1 MKPRSP
7 YVLLCAGA
15 LSLCA
20 TSARAQS
27 ASDDVEARIQRGV
40 ELRRAHQDEAA
51 LAEFRAAWESSRA
64 PRARAQMALAA
75 QALGRWVDAE
85 AFLADALAH
94 ADDAWLARNRAT
106 LERSMQGIRE
116 HLASLELRVNVAGAA
131 VRVDGRDAGPFDHP
145 LRWPVGTVRVEVRAD
160 GYVTVE
166 RAVTLRPDATA
177 REEFTLAPVAPPVA
191 AARVTATPTPTPTL
205 TLTRP
210 TPTPRRGGGRRLAAW
225 MTAGGALALAGAGT
239 VFFFL
244 RNDVVD
250 SFNAQQPSSRCA
262 EHDARS
268 QCADPVRAAGTWET
282 LAMAGWIAGGA
293 LAVTSLVLFAT
304 SPRGESSARAGLL
317 SHCGVGPASAMCR
330 WSF

>member
-7 YVLLCAGA
+7 SVLLCAGA

-20 TSARAQS
+20 ASARAQS
-27 ASDDVEARIQRGV
+27 AGDDLEARLQRGV

-51 LAEFRAAWESSRA
+51 LAEFRAAWESSHA

-85 AFLADALAH
+85 AFLADALTH
-94 ADDAWLARNRAT
+94 ADDPWLARNRAT

-131 VRVDGRDAGPFDHP
+131 VRVDGRDPGPFDHP

-160 GYVTVE
+160 GYVAVE
-166 RAVTLRPDATA
+166 RAVTLRPDATS
-177 REEFTLAPVAPPVA
+177 REEFTLAPVAAPVVA
-191 AARVTATPTPTPTL
+191 TARVTVTSAPTLARSTPTP
-205 TLTRP
+205 
-210 TPTPRRGGGRRLAAW
+210 PRRGGRRLAAW

-250 SFNAQQPSSRCA
+250 TFNAQQPSSRCA
-262 EHDARS
+262 EHDARP

-317 SHCGVGPASAMCR
+317 SHCGVGPASATCR